1 MERDCKVSVG
11 ARKCRTS
18 RAGEEDEPTP
28 LVASW
33 YGWTDERDSYDGG
46 MSVSGG

>member
-1 MERDCKVSVG
+1 MSVG

-18 RAGEEDEPTP
+18 GAGEENEPTP

-33 YGWTDERDSYDGG
+33 YGLTDERDSYDAGRGDGG
-46 MSVSGG
+46 GE